1 MRVSEQSFSGSAL
14 DRHVLEVELSLSI
27 EICLVSLASL

>member
-14 DRHVLEVELSLSI
+14 DQYVLEVGLSLSI
-27 EICLVSLASL
+27 ETCLVSLASL